1 MADHSKP
8 STNGTD
14 PKLDVL
20 SMLMARIDDAVKFF
34 RGVTPSNI
42 PDGTVR
48 FNDAQKRFEKWSST
62 GSSWSE
68 LVDQY
73 GINVDRVDTFHAV
86 VVATAN
92 SIPVRDSSA
101 KVPGDITGDAATV
114 AGKKPTSVSGGTLV
128 ELVSGKVPT
137 GYLPSLT
144 GDATTLEGH
153 HTSTVNTPVIS
164 GATTIPLRDTDGR
177 INAHVAGNVS
187 SPNNNYGTGQVG
199 SATDF
204 LALYGKCMGGG
215 FGANSGIILQ
225 AVPGSY
231 NWTVP
236 DGVNKVLC
244 VMWGGGGGGPIGS
257 DGSSSTFSTLATAG
271 GGHKDGTPGTG
282 GGALGLPGKSG
293 NWVMDYN
300 SYAWGTGD
308 SNIQGFMNVRH
319 HENHTILGQMHG
331 VCAHHVPVDYNDVEF
346 YSGNGGIFM
355 DFLTVVPGATYN
367 YAVGAGGLDLY
378 SYVPAT
384 GGAVLLIY

>member
-204 LALYGKCMGGG
+204 
-215 FGANSGIILQ
+215 
-225 AVPGSY
+225 
-231 NWTVP
+231 
-236 DGVNKVLC
+236 
-244 VMWGGGGGGPIGS
+244 
-257 DGSSSTFSTLATAG
+257 
-271 GGHKDGTPGTG
+271 
-282 GGALGLPGKSG
+282 GKSG